1 MRSAE
6 SALGFCSD
14 AEKASVL
21 ATLVNDE
28 PEFGERAEA
37 IARRILATVDVMV
50 ISDLITGTIL
60 ELDTEDLA
68 NRAGPRRR
76 GYVEPTDAA
85 WQLLEEAIQPWIDDL
100 RRRGRLGFHQAATD
114 LAMAMTQALEAV
126 EERADRID
134 DCLLRQWAPDFPSET
149 MSWVQRELE
158 AAIGSSPADRA

>member
-6 SALGFCSD
+6 SALRSCSD

-21 ATLVNDE
+21 AALVNDE
-28 PEFGERAEA
+28 PGLGERAEG
-37 IARRILATVDVMV
+37 IARRVLATVDVTA
-50 ISDLITGTIL
+50 ISDLITETIL

-68 NRAGPRRR
+68 TRAGPRRG

-85 WQLLEEAIQPWIDDL
+85 WQLLEEAIEPWIDDL

-114 LAMAMTQALEAV
+114 LATAIRQALETA
-126 EERADRID
+126 EEGADRID
-134 DCLLRQWAPDFPSET
+134 DCLLRQWAPDFLSET

-158 AAIGSSPADRA
+158 AVIGSSPADRS